1 MNTCN
6 AKKGKVQKPAPLR
19 IMIKL
24 GWNNRRISVP
34 QEVKLD
40 KKTTL
45 SHIINSVNDDEV
57 KTALSVNG
65 SEDLSVLYLR
75 NSTRRSEWNTK
86 LTDVIGEG
94 SGGNVLLTLT
104 KVSDSSS
111 APTASSTQPSVAT
124 SLKTENKV
132 DSVLDTRKTEPME
145 ISNTPENNDS
155 TSGNYTSSNS
165 PATCETA
172 LQSLFSSHF
181 TSDIRD
187 CVLTLIK
194 IIDNIISKPGDERVR
209 SIRINNPNIKKKVT
223 SKTGAIE
230 FLIACGF
237 TCQGLSNDEKV
248 VLLPHDESIETL
260 ISAREL
266 ARNKCLKELSMT
278 AKEFPPLPSPPTTGL
293 QQQQRQQQ
301 PSFDPY
307 KPFNYNTQAAMHGV
321 NATSLPSQAL
331 SSSDTTYISPTQ
343 KSLDFLTAK
352 AKHYEKSLDA
362 KPFDRE
368 LTAHS
373 PATSTEATSHQEVR
387 EMQSSGGKGDGALLA
402 LRMKKMEEERKQREN
417 AGFTTKAMRDLE
429 KLKKQKLY
437 KHSQLRIF
445 FPDGYSLCCNFKPNE
460 TIAIVKEVI
469 TSTFVTSET
478 ILTDFD
484 LYITP
489 PRTVLKNLN
498 NTLLQEQ
505 LVPAAR
511 VFVSWKKDVNLKDY
525 IQSQY
530 FKSSAAIF
538 SVPDGKNLV
547 NDATGNN
554 KKKRNAGSGKDSSS
568 TKEELL
574 LRKMLGGKNVSNST
588 AQNSSKESNNDSKK
602 NWKPKWL

>member
-1 MNTCN
+1 M
-6 AKKGKVQKPAPLR
+6 A
-19 IMIKL
+19 
-24 GWNNRRISVP
+24 
-34 QEVKLD
+34 
-40 KKTTL
+40 
-45 SHIINSVNDDEV
+45 
-57 KTALSVNG
+57 
-65 SEDLSVLYLR
+65 
-75 NSTRRSEWNTK
+75 
-86 LTDVIGEG
+86 
-94 SGGNVLLTLT
+94 
-104 KVSDSSS
+104 
-111 APTASSTQPSVAT
+111 
-124 SLKTENKV
+124 
-132 DSVLDTRKTEPME
+132 
-145 ISNTPENNDS
+145 
-155 TSGNYTSSNS
+155 
-165 PATCETA
+165 
-172 LQSLFSSHF
+172 F
-181 TSDIRD
+181 T
-187 CVLTLIK
+187 
-194 IIDNIISKPGDERVR
+194 G
-209 SIRINNPNIKKKVT
+209 
-223 SKTGAIE
+223 
-230 FLIACGF
+230 
-237 TCQGLSNDEKV
+237 
-248 VLLPHDESIETL
+248 
-260 ISAREL
+260 
-266 ARNKCLKELSMT
+266 
-278 AKEFPPLPSPPTTGL
+278 
-293 QQQQRQQQ
+293 
-301 PSFDPY
+301 
-307 KPFNYNTQAAMHGV
+307 
-321 NATSLPSQAL
+321 
-331 SSSDTTYISPTQ
+331 
-343 KSLDFLTAK
+343 
-352 AKHYEKSLDA
+352 
-362 KPFDRE
+362 
-368 LTAHS
+368 
-373 PATSTEATSHQEVR
+373 
-387 EMQSSGGKGDGALLA
+387 
-402 LRMKKMEEERKQREN
+402 
-417 AGFTTKAMRDLE
+417 DLE